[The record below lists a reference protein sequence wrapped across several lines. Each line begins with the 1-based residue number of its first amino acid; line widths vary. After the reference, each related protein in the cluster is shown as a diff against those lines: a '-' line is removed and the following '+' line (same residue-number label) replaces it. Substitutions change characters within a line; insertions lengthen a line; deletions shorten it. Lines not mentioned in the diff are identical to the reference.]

1 MADLHDLQ
9 TRAGHLEKTFCES
22 DDQHG
27 DLLNGLRD
35 GLSIV
40 RDRLIQMKLENDRL
54 AQENAQ
60 LKQIIERLLGSI
72 ENKSRSGPHDMLK
85 DLDLQLNAL
94 LRLSDNESAA
104 VLGDLERLQASKSHG
119 LNRDSDE
126 LEDVAAREPN
136 GAYSNES
143 SSLEETRD
151 RVRRLSEQ
159 LPEDDRQTDLP
170 ESSAAIRRPRPEP
183 VARDEPVEP
192 HGTSGSKALSSP
204 ASDEESQGAGRA
216 DNRETNIFNRPIE
229 ALAHKA
235 RSVLPKRRLRFDA
248 EVDYALRILRRLKG
262 GNQPFSIEEV
272 RDLISGKFGLG
283 LTSQH
288 DAQIA
293 ASLSKQNDVRPSA
306 KDGKS
311 WKFHR
316 A

>member
-22 DDQHG
+22 DDQHA

-35 GLSIV
+35 GLSTV

-72 ENKSRSGPHDMLK
+72 ENKARSGPHDMLK

-94 LRLSDNESAA
+94 LRLSDDESAA
-104 VLGDLERLQASKSHG
+104 VLGDPERLQASKGHG
-119 LNRDSDE
+119 SGRDGDAPA
-126 LEDVAAREPN
+126 DAAAREPS

-143 SSLEETRD
+143 SSLEEIQD
-151 RVRRLSEQ
+151 RVRRLSEY
-159 LPEDDRQTDLP
+159 LPEDERQADSP
-170 ESSAAIRRPRPEP
+170 ESSAAIGGPRPEP
-183 VARDEPVEP
+183 AGP
-192 HGTSGSKALSSP
+192 HGSSGSKALASP
-204 ASDEESQGAGRA
+204 ASDEESPGAGRA
-216 DNRETNIFNRPIE
+216 DKREKNVFNGPIE
-229 ALAHKA
+229 ALAQKA
-235 RSVLPKRRLRFDA
+235 LSILPKKRLRFDA
-248 EVDYALRILRRLKG
+248 EVDYALGILRRLKG
-262 GNQPFSIEEV
+262 RNQPFSIEEV

-283 LTSQH
+283 LTSLH

-293 ASLSKQNDVRPSA
+293 ACLSKQDDLKPGA

-311 WKFHR
+311 WKFNR